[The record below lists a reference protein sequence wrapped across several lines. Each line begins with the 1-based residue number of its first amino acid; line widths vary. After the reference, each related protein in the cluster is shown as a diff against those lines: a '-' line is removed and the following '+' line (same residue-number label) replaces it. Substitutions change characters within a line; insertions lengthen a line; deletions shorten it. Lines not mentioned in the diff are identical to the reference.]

1 MKHWYEVVVASLI
14 LAISNAA
21 LAQTTLRAGAAKV
34 DVTPSA
40 GELPKNSLGVLDRL
54 YARAIV
60 LENGT
65 TSAALI
71 TVDAG
76 AIPDALWQTVSG
88 QIETELGIPPAR
100 VLLTATHTH
109 SAGGPRGSNYS
120 QNIVQAVRLAKQN
133 LTPARIG

>member
-1 MKHWYEVVVASLI
+1 MRSSCAVVAVSLT

-34 DVTPSA
+34 DITPSA
-40 GELPKNSLGVLDRL
+40 GELPKNSLGMLDHL

-76 AIPDALWQTVSG
+76 AIPMRSG
-88 QIETELGIPPAR
+88 RP
-100 VLLTATHTH
+100 
-109 SAGGPRGSNYS
+109 
-120 QNIVQAVRLAKQN
+120 
-133 LTPARIG
+133 